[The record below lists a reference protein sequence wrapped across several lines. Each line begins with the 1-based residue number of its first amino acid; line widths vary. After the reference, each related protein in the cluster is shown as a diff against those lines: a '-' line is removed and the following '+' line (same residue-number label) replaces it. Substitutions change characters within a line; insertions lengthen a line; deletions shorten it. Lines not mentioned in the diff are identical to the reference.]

1 MRCGSDESFDAAVTS
16 AIRAYRDCY
25 SLSTAR
31 LRDVGE
37 IGVLGGGFGF
47 QVIPGEAVAE
57 NLECLIGGVRNLEQ
71 FLIAGRDGSL
81 VDEDVEID
89 DFFPIAGAVEDDS
102 DFFGEL
108 LRLGKGEN
116 FEHFVESAEASGK
129 NDQGFCEIGEPVLAH
144 EEVVELEV
152 ERGRDEAVGH
162 LLKGQADVE

>member
-1 MRCGSDESFDAAVTS
+1 MCCGSDESFDAAVTP

-47 QVIPGEAVAE
+47 QVIPGEAVAKD
-57 NLECLIGGVRNLEQ
+57 LECLIGGVRNLEQ
-71 FLIAGRDGSL
+71 FPIAGRDGSL

-89 DFFPIAGAVEDDS
+89 DFFPIVGAVEDDG

-116 FEHFVESAEASGK
+116 
-129 NDQGFCEIGEPVLAH
+129 
-144 EEVVELEV
+144 
-152 ERGRDEAVGH
+152 
-162 LLKGQADVE
+162 